1 MSRLVTFLATVALVL
16 GVSSPAQAVVGG
28 NDAAPGEYPYVAH
41 IVIDRSFQCT
51 GTLVTPL
58 YVVTAAH
65 CGSLAPGG
73 IVNVPIGQPGQLIEL
88 SIGAHETPSATL
100 LGGYESDGEEHV
112 ASAVFVNPG
121 WAGLG
126 SVSHDAAV
134 IELDTPSSK
143 APVKIASE
151 AERSLWTAG
160 TLATIAGFGVTE
172 SGGEQPDVLQEARV
186 PIVADEVAAQ
196 AYPYLVEGVDPL
208 FGGFESE
215 TQVAAGFPQGGVDTC
230 QGDSGGPLL
239 VPAGSEMRLVGDT
252 SYGAGCAEPGFPGV
266 YGRLADA
273 TMREWIRSIAPDAI
287 STGSTSASTGST
299 SAKGGKKPPK
309 PSRTS
314 SPSRAYR

>member
-1 MSRLVTFLATVALVL
+1 MSRLATFLATMALAL
-16 GVSSPAQAVVGG
+16 CVSSPAQAVVGG
-28 NDAAPGEYPYVAH
+28 NDAAPGEYPFIAH
-41 IVIDRSFQCT
+41 ILIDRSFQCT
-51 GTLVTPL
+51 GTLVTPR

-73 IVNVPIGQPGQLIEL
+73 IANVPLGQPGQLIEL
-88 SIGAHETPSATL
+88 SIGAYETPSASL
-100 LGGYESDGEEHV
+100 LDGYQSDGEKHV
-112 ASAVFVNPG
+112 AAAVSVNPG

-126 SVSHDAAV
+126 SVSHDAAI

-143 APVKIASE
+143 TPVKIASA

-172 SGGEQPDVLQEARV
+172 ADGAQPDVLQDAQV
-186 PIVADEVAAQ
+186 PIVADADAAA
-196 AYPYLVEGVDPL
+196 AYPYLVDGVDPL

-215 TQVAAGFPQGGVDTC
+215 TQVAAGYPQGGVDTC

-239 VPAGSEMRLVGDT
+239 VPAGSGMRLVGDT

-266 YGRLADA
+266 YGRLADSA
-273 TMREWIRSIAPDAI
+273 MREWIGSIAPDAI
-287 STGSTSASTGST
+287 STGSISVR
-299 SAKGGKKPPK
+299 GGKKPPK

-314 SPSRAYR
+314 SPPRAYR